1 MLQRRALFLIA
12 LMLLVPL
19 SGCLGGGGDDEPAD
33 STDPVDALSD
43 EWMVYSVADSSELPA
58 CNSDTLG
65 RLYHVQAD
73 AAFQVCTTLGWSFI
87 DLRGEAGP
95 PGEDG
100 DDGAPG
106 AKGDDG
112 EKGDQGDQGAPG
124 DAGPKGDAGDAGEAG
139 QDGDQGPQGLSALA
153 STTAFSGAMHGCAEG
168 GVLVEVGVDSDADG
182 VLDAEE
188 ITSQSAVCNGIATET
203 TPRTDAWLTKVTVE
217 HFVVM
222 QRSPHETC
230 VEYRVIEQGF
240 DNGQAAGS
248 AGNGMLDA
256 DEVSVQTD
264 MCVMVDIEDRISS
277 SSGVDPSSFAIGH
290 RILFLGETIGGTS
303 EQSLRVYDTTRGS
316 GAESLISDDVVAL
329 SPSLGDEVFYV
340 RMVSDDP
347 TLRKYNLSSGSSTV
361 VSGVSPAVGD
371 STTTYS
377 TTDFAVIGSNL
388 YFVANDTYGRELW
401 TYNAATD
408 QTARVMDINPGAA
421 SSDPDGL
428 QVLGQT
434 LYFSAT
440 TVNHGNEL
448 WAHHP
453 ANGTTWRI
461 TDLNPLS
468 GSSSPTCLDVVHG
481 SLFFAADDG
490 TSGYEWWI
498 HAPVNGTTW
507 QLADINTGSG
517 DGVNAEYQCDVH
529 YDGLSASGSYVLLAA
544 DDGTNGIEMYA
555 YHTVT
560 HGITQHALNND
571 TAGYSTPWDQ
581 SGFANPRNFVEHD
594 GVMYFSARGGNDY
607 ANFYSFDPAT
617 NSVTTVFN
625 ITAYVGSTESV
636 AGDLYPNARG
646 IIPYKGSLLFSYECE
661 DWAAGISYYS
671 TVAINNH
678 GSIVPVLNNGP
689 FIQSTTN
696 IAGDTFVFTS
706 YGLIEFVEETLV
718 LAE

>member
-33 STDPVDALSD
+33 TTDPVDTLSD
-43 EWMVYSVADSSELPA
+43 EWMVYSVADSSELPT

-87 DLRGEAGP
+87 DLRGDAGP

-112 EKGDQGDQGAPG
+112 AKGDQGDQGAPG
-124 DAGPKGDAGDAGEAG
+124 DAGPKGDAGEAG
-139 QDGDQGPQGLSALA
+139 QDGDLGPQGLSALA

-182 VLDAEE
+182 ILDAEE

-264 MCVMVDIEDRISS
+264 MCVDVSS
-277 SSGVDPSSFAIGH
+277 NRRMSATGGVDASSFSIGH
-290 RILFLGETIGGTS
+290 RILFLGDTNGGIM
-303 EQSLRVYDTTRGS
+303 EKSLRVYDTTRGTD
-316 GAESLISDDVVAL
+316 GESLISNDVVAL

-361 VSGVSPAVGD
+361 ISGVSPAVDDG
-371 STTTYS
+371 TTTYS
-377 TTDFAVIGSNL
+377 TTDFAVIGTNL

-408 QTARVMDINPGAA
+408 QIARVMDINPGAA
-421 SSDPDGL
+421 SSDPDRL
-428 QVLGQT
+428 EVLGQT

-468 GSSSPTCLDVVHG
+468 GSSTPTCLDVVHG

-517 DGVNAEYQCDVH
+517 DGVNPEDQCSH
-529 YDGLSASGSYVLLAA
+529 WYEGLAASGPYVLLAA
-544 DDGTNGIEMYA
+544 DDGTNGREMYA

-560 HGITQHALNND
+560 HGITQHALNNE
-571 TAGYSTPWDQ
+571 TAGYTASWDY
-581 SGFANPRNFVEHD
+581 SGFSNPRFIVEHD
-594 GVMYFSARGGNDY
+594 GLMYISAREGS
-607 ANFYSFDPAT
+607 NFPNVYSFDPT
-617 NSVTTVFN
+617 KNTVTTVFN
-625 ITAYVGSTESV
+625 ISAYIASTSV
-636 AGDLYPNARG
+636 LGVVATGVDG
-646 IIPYKGSLLFSYECE
+646 IIPYKGSLLFSYDYVELPLYHPRT
-661 DWAAGISYYS
+661 SM
-671 TVAINNH
+671 VAISDH
-678 GSIVPVLNNGP
+678 GTVVPVLDDIWNV
-689 FIQSTTN
+689 QSTTN
-696 IAGDTFVFTS
+696 IAGDTFVLTQ
-706 YGLIEFVEETLV
+706 YGLYEFVEGTIV
-718 LAE
+718 MAE

>member
-33 STDPVDALSD
+33 TTDPVDALSD

-87 DLRGEAGP
+87 DLRGDAGP

-264 MCVMVDIEDRISS
+264 MCVMVEKDLRISTFN
-277 SSGVDPSSFAIGH
+277 GVDSSSFAIGH
-290 RILFLGETIGGTS
+290 RILFLG
-303 EQSLRVYDTTRGS
+303 D
-316 GAESLISDDVVAL
+316 
-329 SPSLGDEVFYV
+329 
-340 RMVSDDP
+340 
-347 TLRKYNLSSGSSTV
+347 
-361 VSGVSPAVGD
+361 
-371 STTTYS
+371 
-377 TTDFAVIGSNL
+377 
-388 YFVANDTYGRELW
+388 
-401 TYNAATD
+401 
-408 QTARVMDINPGAA
+408 
-421 SSDPDGL
+421 
-428 QVLGQT
+428 
-434 LYFSAT
+434 
-440 TVNHGNEL
+440 
-448 WAHHP
+448 
-453 ANGTTWRI
+453 
-461 TDLNPLS
+461 
-468 GSSSPTCLDVVHG
+468 
-481 SLFFAADDG
+481 
-490 TSGYEWWI
+490 
-498 HAPVNGTTW
+498 
-507 QLADINTGSG
+507 
-517 DGVNAEYQCDVH
+517 
-529 YDGLSASGSYVLLAA
+529 
-544 DDGTNGIEMYA
+544 TNGDIRKIIE
-555 YHTVT
+555 
-560 HGITQHALNND
+560 
-571 TAGYSTPWDQ
+571 
-581 SGFANPRNFVEHD
+581 
-594 GVMYFSARGGNDY
+594 GV
-607 ANFYSFDPAT
+607 
-617 NSVTTVFN
+617 
-625 ITAYVGSTESV
+625 
-636 AGDLYPNARG
+636 
-646 IIPYKGSLLFSYECE
+646 
-661 DWAAGISYYS
+661 
-671 TVAINNH
+671 
-678 GSIVPVLNNGP
+678 
-689 FIQSTTN
+689 
-696 IAGDTFVFTS
+696 
-706 YGLIEFVEETLV
+706 
-718 LAE
+718 

>member
-33 STDPVDALSD
+33 TNDPVDTLSD
-43 EWMVYSVADSSELPA
+43 EWMVYSVADSSDLPA

-87 DLRGEAGP
+87 DLRGDAGP

-100 DDGAPG
+100 NDGAPG

-124 DAGPKGDAGDAGEAG
+124 DAGPKGDAGEAGEAG

-182 VLDAEE
+182 ILDAEE
-188 ITSQSAVCNGIATET
+188 ITSQSAACNGIATET

-222 QRSPHETC
+222 QRSPHATC

-264 MCVMVDIEDRISS
+264 ICVDVSS
-277 SSGVDPSSFAIGH
+277 IRRMLAPGGVDQSSFSIGH
-290 RILFLGETIGGTS
+290 RILFLGDTYGGTF
-303 EQSLRVYDTTRGS
+303 QKSLRVYDTTRGS
-316 GAESLISDDVVAL
+316 DAESLISDDVVAL

-361 VSGVSPAVGD
+361 VSGVSPAVSD
-371 STTTYS
+371 STETYS

-408 QTARVMDINPGAA
+408 QTARVMDINPGAS

-428 QVLGQT
+428 QALGQT

-468 GSSSPTCLDVVHG
+468 GSSTPTCLDVVHG

-507 QLADINTGSG
+507 QLADINTGPG
-517 DGVNAEYQCDVH
+517 DGVSPEDQCSH
-529 YDGLSASGSYVLLAA
+529 WYEGLAASGPYVLLAA
-544 DDGTNGIEMYA
+544 DDGTNGREMYV

-571 TAGYSTPWDQ
+571 TAGYTASWDQ
-581 SGFANPRNFVEHD
+581 SGFSNPRFIVEHD
-594 GVMYFSARGGNDY
+594 GLMYISAWGGSNLP
-607 ANFYSFDPAT
+607 NFYSFDPT
-617 NSVTTVFN
+617 KNTVTTVFN
-625 ITAYVGSTESV
+625 ISAYLVSTSGNGMYSPSV
-636 AGDLYPNARG
+636 YGV
-646 IIPYKGSLLFSYECE
+646 IPYKGSLLFSYGYFN
-661 DWAAGISYYS
+661 DLLFTSGTSV
-671 TVAINNH
+671 VAIDVH
-678 GSIVPVLNNGP
+678 GTVVPVLDDLAGV
-689 FIQSTTN
+689 QSTTN
-696 IAGDTFVFTS
+696 IAGDTFVFTHN
-706 YGLIEFVEETLV
+706 GLFEI
-718 LAE
+718 AEGAIVMAE

>member
-1 MLQRRALFLIA
+1 MLQQRALFLIA

-33 STDPVDALSD
+33 TTDPVDALSD

-65 RLYHVQAD
+65 RLYHVQVD

-87 DLRGEAGP
+87 DLRGDAGP

-124 DAGPKGDAGDAGEAG
+124 DAGQKGDAGEAGEAG
-139 QDGDQGPQGLSALA
+139 QDGDEGPQGLSALA
-153 STTAFSGAMHGCAEG
+153 STTTFSGVMHGCTEG

-222 QRSPHETC
+222 QRTPHATC

-264 MCVMVDIEDRISS
+264 MCVDVSS
-277 SSGVDPSSFAIGH
+277 IRRMFAPNGVDASSFSIGH
-290 RILFLGETIGGTS
+290 RILFLGDTTGGTF
-303 EQSLRVYDTTRGS
+303 ERSLRVYDKKLGS
-316 GAESLISDDVVAL
+316 GSESHISNDDVVAL

-340 RMVSDDP
+340 RMVADEP
-347 TLRKYNLSSGSSTV
+347 TLRKYNLSSTSDTM

-371 STTTYS
+371 STTTSYS
-377 TTDFAVIGSNL
+377 TTDFAVIGTNL

-428 QVLGQT
+428 EVLGQT

-468 GSSSPTCLDVVHG
+468 GSSEPICLDVVHG

-490 TSGYEWWI
+490 TSGDEWWI

-517 DGVNAEYQCDVH
+517 DGVNPEEQCSH
-529 YDGLSASGSYVLLAA
+529 WYEGLAASGPYVLLAA
-544 DDGTNGIEMYA
+544 DDGTNGREMYA

-560 HGITQHALNND
+560 HGITQHALNNE
-571 TAGYSTPWDQ
+571 TAGYTADWDN
-581 SGFANPRNFVEHD
+581 SGFSNPRFIVEHD
-594 GVMYFSARGGNDY
+594 GLMYLSAWGGSSFPNV
-607 ANFYSFDPAT
+607 YSFDPAKNT
-617 NSVTTVFN
+617 VTTVFN
-625 ITAYVGSTESV
+625 TSAYLESTPAIGLSI
-636 AGDLYPNARG
+636 NG
-646 IIPYKGSLLFSYECE
+646 IIPYKGSLLFSYGYVE
-661 DWAAGISYYS
+661 ASIFVSYTS
-671 TVAINNH
+671 TVAINDH
-678 GSIVPVLNNGP
+678 GTVVPVVED
-689 FIQSTTN
+689 IMHVRSTTN
-696 IAGDTFVFTS
+696 IAGDTFLLS
-706 YGLIEFVEETLV
+706 ENGLFEIVEGAIV
-718 LAE
+718 MAE

>member
-33 STDPVDALSD
+33 TTDPVDTLSD

-87 DLRGEAGP
+87 DLRGDAGP

-100 DDGAPG
+100 NDGAPG

-124 DAGPKGDAGDAGEAG
+124 DAGPKGDAGEAG
-139 QDGDQGPQGLSALA
+139 QDGDLGPQGLSALA

-222 QRSPHETC
+222 QRSPHATC

-248 AGNGMLDA
+248 AGNGMLDP

-264 MCVMVDIEDRISS
+264 MCVDVSPNSRMFATG
-277 SSGVDPSSFAIGH
+277 GVDASSFSIGH
-290 RILFLGETIGGTS
+290 RILFLGDTNGGTF
-303 EQSLRVYDTTRGS
+303 EKSLRVYDTTRGT
-316 GAESLISDDVVAL
+316 GGESLISNDVVAL

-340 RMVSDDP
+340 RSMVLSDDP

-361 VSGVSPAVGD
+361 ISGVSPAVDDG
-371 STTTYS
+371 TTTYS
-377 TTDFAVIGSNL
+377 TTDFAVIGTNL

-421 SSDPDGL
+421 SSDPDRL
-428 QVLGQT
+428 EVLGQT

-468 GSSSPTCLDVVHG
+468 GSSTPTCLDVVHG

-517 DGVNAEYQCDVH
+517 DGVNAEYQCDFQ

-571 TAGYSTPWDQ
+571 TAGYSTSWDQ

-594 GVMYFSARGGNDY
+594 GVMYFSARSGSD
-607 ANFYSFDPAT
+607 AENFYSFHPAS
-617 NSVTTVFN
+617 NSVTTAFN
-625 ITAYVGSTESV
+625 VTEYAVSEGAAPNGFGSCN
-636 AGDLYPNARG
+636 GM
-646 IIPYKGSLLFSYECE
+646 IPYKGSLLFSFEYYHPNLPGI
-661 DWAAGISYYS
+661 AGVIAINDHGTVVDVMGGSVIVYS
-671 TVAINNH
+671 T
-678 GSIVPVLNNGP
+678 
-689 FIQSTTN
+689 TT
-696 IAGDTFVFTS
+696 IDGDTFVLGN
-706 YGLIEFVEETLV
+706 YGLVELV
-718 LAE
+718 EGTIVMAE

>member
-33 STDPVDALSD
+33 TTDPVDALSD

-124 DAGPKGDAGDAGEAG
+124 DAGPKGDAGEAGEAG
-139 QDGDQGPQGLSALA
+139 QGGDQGPQGLSALA
-153 STTAFSGAMHGCAEG
+153 TTTAFSGAMHGCAEG
-168 GVLVEVGVDSDADG
+168 GVLVEVGADSDADG
-182 VLDAEE
+182 ILDAEE

-222 QRSPHETC
+222 QRSPHATC

-248 AGNGMLDA
+248 AGNGMLDG

-264 MCVMVDIEDRISS
+264 MCVTVDTAERIATSN
-277 SSGVDPSSFAIGH
+277 GVDSSSFAIGH
-290 RILFLGETIGGTS
+290 QILFLGDTNGGNYAKLLS
-303 EQSLRVYDTTRGS
+303 VYDTTRGS
-316 GAESLISDDVVAL
+316 GAESIISNDVVAL
-329 SPSLGDEVFYV
+329 SPNLGDEVFYV
-340 RMVSDDP
+340 RTVSDDP
-347 TLRKYNLSSGSSTV
+347 TLRKYNLSSGSSTGI
-361 VSGVSPAVGD
+361 SGVSPVVSDG
-371 STTTYS
+371 STYS

-401 TYNAATD
+401 TYNAATG

-440 TVNHGNEL
+440 TVNNGNEV

-453 ANGTTWRI
+453 ANSTTWRI

-481 SLFFAADDG
+481 NLFFAAEDG

-517 DGVNAEYQCDVH
+517 DGVNPEVQCSH
-529 YDGLSASGSYVLLAA
+529 WYEGLAASGSYVLLAA
-544 DDGTNGIEMYA
+544 DDGTNGREMYA
-555 YHTVT
+555 YHTAT
-560 HGITQHALNND
+560 HAITQHALNND
-571 TAGYSTPWDQ
+571 TANYSVPWDS
-581 SGFANPRNFVEHD
+581 SGFSNPRLFMEHD
-594 GVMYFSARGGNDY
+594 GVMYFSARGGDTY
-607 ANFYSFDPAT
+607 GNFYSFDPAT

-625 ITAYVGSTESV
+625 ITAYVGSTESEL
-636 AGDLYPNARG
+636 GGLSSDPYG
-646 IIPYKGSLLFSYECE
+646 IIPYKGSLLFSYQCVEM
-661 DWAAGISYYS
+661 ATLTSYSS
-671 TVAINNH
+671 TVAINYQ
-678 GSIVPVLNNGP
+678 GAVVPVVDDMVLV
-689 FIQSTTN
+689 QSTTN
-696 IAGDTFVFTS
+696 VAGDTFILA
-706 YGLIEFVEETLV
+706 YDGLLEFVESTLV
-718 LAE
+718 MAE

>member
-33 STDPVDALSD
+33 TTDPVDTLSD

-65 RLYHVQAD
+65 RLYHVEAD

-87 DLRGEAGP
+87 DLRGDAGP

-100 DDGAPG
+100 ADGAPG

-112 EKGDQGDQGAPG
+112 EAGDQGAPG
-124 DAGPKGDAGDAGEAG
+124 DAGPKGDAGEAGEAG

-182 VLDAEE
+182 ILDAEE

-222 QRSPHETC
+222 QRSPHATC

-248 AGNGMLDA
+248 AGNGMLDG

-264 MCVMVDIEDRISS
+264 MCVEVDRTNRIASSYGADRSSFVIGDRI
-277 SSGVDPSSFAIGH
+277 I
-290 RILFLGETIGGTS
+290 FLEDTYGGAS
-303 EQSLRVYDTTRGS
+303 DRSVKVYDTTEAD
-316 GAESLISDDVVAL
+316 GAQYTMSDNVVAL
-329 SPSLGDEVFYV
+329 SSNIGDEVFYV
-340 RMVSDDP
+340 HESNEP
-347 TLRKYNLSSGSSTV
+347 TLRKHNLSTKSSTII
-361 VSGVSPAVGD
+361 SGVSPALID
-371 STTTYS
+371 PSTGTS

-388 YFVANDTYGRELW
+388 YFVANDTYGHELW

-421 SSDPDGL
+421 SSNPDGL

-453 ANGTTWRI
+453 ANATTWRI

-468 GSSSPTCLDVVHG
+468 SSSTPTCLDVVHG
-481 SLFFAADDG
+481 SLFFAAEDG

-498 HAPVNGTTW
+498 HTPVNGTTW
-507 QLADINTGSG
+507 QLADINPGSG
-517 DGVNAEYQCDVH
+517 DGIDPEDQCNH
-529 YDGLSASGSYVLLAA
+529 WNEGLAASGPYVLLAA
-544 DDGTNGIEMYA
+544 DDGTNGREMYA
-555 YHTVT
+555 YHTAT
-560 HGITQHALNND
+560 HGITQHALNNE
-571 TAGYSTPWDQ
+571 TAGYANTWDS
-581 SGFANPRNFVEHD
+581 SGFSNPRYFVEHD
-594 GVMYFSARGGNDY
+594 GLMYFSARSGAHFENY
-607 ANFYSFDPAT
+607 FSFDPST
-617 NSVTTVFN
+617 DSVSSVFN
-625 ITAYVGSTESV
+625 ISAYVESTEFTPGI
-636 AGDLYPNARG
+636 GDSTARG
-646 IIPYKGSLLFSYECE
+646 IIPYKGSLLFSYLYFEMGGLN
-661 DWAAGISYYS
+661 DYDS
-671 TVAINNH
+671 TVAIDDDGTVVH
-678 GSIVPVLNNGP
+678 VLNDARTLV
-689 FIQSTTN
+689 SSTN
-696 IAGDTFVFTS
+696 INGDTFLFTDLGVFE
-706 YGLIEFVEETLV
+706 IVEETLV

>member
-33 STDPVDALSD
+33 TTDPVDALSD

-87 DLRGEAGP
+87 DLRGDAGP

-222 QRSPHETC
+222 QRSPHATC

-264 MCVMVDIEDRISS
+264 ICVEVEGFRHISHPTDS
-277 SSGVDPSSFAIGH
+277 SSFAVGH
-290 RILFLGETIGGTS
+290 HILLLGNTNGGTF
-303 EQSLRVYDTTRGS
+303 EQPLRVYDTTRGS

-340 RMVSDDP
+340 RMVFDDP
-347 TLRKYNLSSGSSTV
+347 TLRKYNLSSGSSTLI
-361 VSGVSPAVGD
+361 SGVIPAVGD

-377 TTDFAVIGSNL
+377 TTDFAVIGTNL

-408 QTARVMDINPGAA
+408 QTARVMDINPGAS

-428 QVLGQT
+428 EVLGQT

-468 GSSSPTCLDVVHG
+468 GSSTPTCLDVVHG

-517 DGVNAEYQCDVH
+517 DGVNAEYQCDFQ

-544 DDGTNGIEMYA
+544 DDGTNGREMYA
-555 YHTVT
+555 YHTAT
-560 HGITQHALNND
+560 HAITQHALNND
-571 TAGYSTPWDQ
+571 TAGYSTVWDQ

-594 GVMYFSARGGNDY
+594 GLMYFSARSGQYLENY
-607 ANFYSFDPAT
+607 FSFDPAT
-617 NSVTTVFN
+617 NSITTVFN
-625 ITAYVGSTESV
+625 VTEYAVSKGSAPNGYVSCNGM
-636 AGDLYPNARG
+636 
-646 IIPYKGSLLFSYECE
+646 IPYKGSLLFSFEYYGLSNEPGI
-661 DWAAGISYYS
+661 AGVI
-671 TVAINNH
+671 AINDH
-678 GSIVPVLNNGP
+678 RTVVSVLGVYVTVY
-689 FIQSTTN
+689 STTN
-696 IAGDTFVFTS
+696 IDGDMFVLGNN
-706 YGLIEFVEETLV
+706 GLWELVESTLV
-718 LAE
+718 MAE

>member
-33 STDPVDALSD
+33 TTDPVDTLSD

-112 EKGDQGDQGAPG
+112 AKGDQGAPG

-182 VLDAEE
+182 ILDAEE

-222 QRSPHETC
+222 QRSPHATC

-240 DNGQAAGS
+240 DNGQAAGN

-264 MCVMVDIEDRISS
+264 MCVDVSS
-277 SSGVDPSSFAIGH
+277 DSRMFTTGGVDASSFSIGH
-290 RILFLGETIGGTS
+290 RILFLGDTNGGTF
-303 EQSLRVYDTTRGS
+303 EKSLRVYDTTRGT
-316 GAESLISDDVVAL
+316 GGESLISNDVVAL

-361 VSGVSPAVGD
+361 ISGVSPAVDDG
-371 STTTYS
+371 TTTYS
-377 TTDFAVIGSNL
+377 TTDFAVIGTNL

-421 SSDPDGL
+421 SSDPDRL
-428 QVLGQT
+428 EVLGQT

-461 TDLNPLS
+461 SDLNPLS
-468 GSSSPTCLDVVHG
+468 GSSTPTCLDVVHG

-517 DGVNAEYQCDVH
+517 DGVNPEDQCSH
-529 YDGLSASGSYVLLAA
+529 WYEGLAASGPYVLLAA
-544 DDGTNGIEMYA
+544 DDGTNGREMYA

-560 HGITQHALNND
+560 HGITQHALNNE
-571 TAGYSTPWDQ
+571 TAGYTASWDY
-581 SGFANPRNFVEHD
+581 SGFSNPRFIVEHD
-594 GVMYFSARGGNDY
+594 GLMYISAWEGSNLP
-607 ANFYSFDPAT
+607 NFYSFDPT
-617 NSVTTVFN
+617 KNTVTTVFN
-625 ITAYVGSTESV
+625 ISAYLASTSEFGAIASSV
-636 AGDLYPNARG
+636 NG
-646 IIPYKGSLLFSYECE
+646 IIPYKGSLLFSYEYV
-661 DWAAGISYYS
+661 DLPSYNYRTS
-671 TVAINNH
+671 MVAISNH
-678 GSIVPVLNNGP
+678 GTVVPVLDD
-689 FIQSTTN
+689 IWYVQSTTN
-696 IAGDTFVFTS
+696 IAGDTFVLTQT
-706 YGLIEFVEETLV
+706 GLFEFVEGTIV
-718 LAE
+718 MAE